1 MVSAWLL
8 VTVVVSFLVTLVG
21 LPYWIKQ
28 AHKNNLV
35 GKDMQ
40 KKEKPVVAESGGV
53 MVLLGVALGILSYIA
68 IENFVFGNKDGNQ
81 TKIFALLSVFLISAM
96 VGMMDD
102 ILGWKKGLSRKVR
115 LAIIFFA
122 AVPLMVI
129 GAGTFSMMV
138 PWIGEINFG
147 ILYPL
152 IIIPLGVV
160 GATTTFNFLAGWNGL
175 EARQGILI
183 LSALAIITYLTGN
196 SWISLIALIM
206 AASLVAFYLFNRYP
220 AKVFPGDVMT
230 YSVGAMIAAI
240 AILGNVEKIAIL
252 FMVPYIIEIL
262 LKVRGKLEKES
273 FGKLN
278 EENGSLEMPYKKVYS
293 LTHLS
298 IKILKKL
305 KPSHRVYERD
315 VVNLINAFQIVVIIL
330 AFLVTGNL

>member
-8 VTVVVSFLVTLVG
+8 GTVVVSFFVTLIG

-28 AHKNNLV
+28 ARKNNLV

-40 KKEKPVVAESGGV
+40 KREKPIVAESGGV
-53 MVLLGVALGILSYIA
+53 MVLLGVALGILSFIA
-68 IENFVFGNKDGNQ
+68 VENFVFGNEDGNQ
-81 TKIFALLSVFLISAM
+81 IKIFALLSVFLISSI

-102 ILGWKKGLSRKVR
+102 LLGWKKGLSRKVR

-129 GAGTFSMMV
+129 GAGTFSMV
-138 PWIGEINFG
+138 IPIIGEINFG
-147 ILYPL
+147 LVYPL
-152 IIIPLGVV
+152 FLIPLGVV

-183 LSALAIITYLTGN
+183 LSALAIVTYLTGN
-196 SWISLIALIM
+196 SWLSLIALIM
-206 AASLVAFYLFNRYP
+206 VASLIAFYLFNRYP

-240 AILGNVEKIAIL
+240 AILGNVEKIAVL
-252 FMVPYIIEIL
+252 FMALYIIEIL
-262 LKVRGKLEKES
+262 LKVRGRLVKES

-278 EENGSLEMPYKKVYS
+278 EEDGSIEMPYKKVYS

-298 IKILKKL
+298 IKILKKI
-305 KPSHRVYERD
+305 KPSHKVYEKD
-315 VVNLINAFQIVVIIL
+315 VVNLINAFQIVVIVL